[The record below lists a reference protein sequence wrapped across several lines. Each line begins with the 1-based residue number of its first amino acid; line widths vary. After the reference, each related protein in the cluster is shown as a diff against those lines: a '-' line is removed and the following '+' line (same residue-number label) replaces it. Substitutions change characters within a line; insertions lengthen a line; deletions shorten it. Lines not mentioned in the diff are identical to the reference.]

1 MQRQA
6 IDATARDVIRG
17 ALRAWGMLDQ
27 SAFLQTD
34 DQTGAV
40 EIRDAAGQLLAAA
53 QRDISPIGP
62 VWRVAISGRRE
73 RVLPSVVTALR
84 YLRGHLCPEREAG
97 RVLFGQGQSQ

>member
-27 SAFLQTD
+27 SAFLHMDEQTD
-34 DQTGAV
+34 AV
-40 EIRDAAGQLLAAA
+40 EIRDADGQLLAAS
-53 QRDISPIGP
+53 RRETSPIGP
-62 VWRVAISGRRE
+62 VWRVGIDGRRE
-73 RVLPSVVTALR
+73 RAFPSVVTALR

-97 RVLFGQGQSQ
+97 PGAIWTG